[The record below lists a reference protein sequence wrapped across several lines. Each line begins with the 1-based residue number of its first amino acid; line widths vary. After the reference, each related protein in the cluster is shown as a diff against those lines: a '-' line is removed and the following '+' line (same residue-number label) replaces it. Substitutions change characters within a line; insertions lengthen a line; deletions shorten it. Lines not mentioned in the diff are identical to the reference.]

1 MGSES
6 SSQTRVNRV
15 SVAFSWLIF
24 ILLLPIMLLSLSIV
38 IQAVRLPDQ
47 LPIIF
52 GYKALILMPSGNSS
66 NRALGLIK
74 TIEPTALAVDDWV
87 AYRENNA
94 FYVEQIAEIKAVEN
108 GYSMRTKSAANE
120 QIKQTLVAKGQM
132 EGLLIQRIPRV
143 GSLALFLQT
152 PIGMLLC
159 FFLPCL
165 LLLLPTTNLR
175 RRKQTA

>member
-6 SSQTRVNRV
+6 SGQTRVNRV
-15 SVAFSWLIF
+15 SAAFSWLLF
-24 ILLLPIMLLSLSIV
+24 VLLVPIMLLSLSIV
-38 IQAVRLPDQ
+38 IQAIRMPDQ
-47 LPIIF
+47 LPVIF
-52 GYKALILMPSGNSS
+52 GYKALILMPSGNNSD
-66 NRALGLIK
+66 RALGLIK

-94 FYVEQIAEIKAVEN
+94 FYVEQIAEIQAVNN
-108 GYSMRTKSAANE
+108 GYSMRTKSTANE
-120 QIKQTLVAKGQM
+120 QTKPILVAKGQV
-132 EGLLIQRIPRV
+132 EGLLIQRIPRL

-165 LLLLPTTNLR
+165 LLLLPTANFR
-175 RRKQTA
+175 RQKQTA

>member
-1 MGSES
+1 
-6 SSQTRVNRV
+6 
-15 SVAFSWLIF
+15 
-24 ILLLPIMLLSLSIV
+24 
-38 IQAVRLPDQ
+38 
-47 LPIIF
+47 
-52 GYKALILMPSGNSS
+52 NSS

-165 LLLLPTTNLR
+165 LLLLSTTNLR